1 MQLRTSLKRYLLLSL
16 SGPLVLINPVS
27 AKSLATDSAAATLG
41 QLGSQWLNQSGHSE
55 INLTGNTSKTLQ
67 GGGALL
73 FPLLSGQQQLLFAQ
87 IGGHFGKTGN
97 LLNTG
102 IGQRWFTDQ
111 GHWGYNL
118 FHDYHFN
125 NHHQRLSLGLEWQH
139 NNLSI
144 ALNGYQPLT
153 DKRLIADTPESKT
166 FERTARGFDLRC
178 QYRLPQHPQLRLNL
192 TGDRY
197 LGEIVHNDSI
207 VHNRSAV
214 TVGFDYTPIPL
225 ITAGYGFNLDNAQ
238 NKAHQ
243 LQLTLTYR
251 LGVPLAEQ
259 FEPQQVHIARSSLS
273 NRLDLVQRNQQ
284 IVLEQLVECQA
295 LKTEDNDGGASPQST
310 PPEEPSEPKA
320 TESDQPPVEDND
332 GGASPQNTPSEEP
345 SEPEA
350 TESDQPPVEDNDGGA
365 SPQNTP
371 SEAITED
378 DQPPMLQ
385 MSVESTVAED
395 DQSSV
400 ISDDSGDDTE
410 TASTRATTPENSPRK
425 EQGKQVARGLF
436 SLFGN

>member
-225 ITAGYGFNLDNAQ
+225 ITAGYGFNLDNTQ

-243 LQLTLTYR
+243 LQLILTYR

-273 NRLDLVQRNQQ
+273 NWLNLVQRNHQ
-284 IVLEQLVECQA
+284 ITLEQLVER
-295 LKTEDNDGGASPQST
+295 P
-310 PPEEPSEPKA
+310 EPKA
-320 TESDQPPVEDND
+320 EVND
-332 GGASPQNTPSEEP
+332 GGASPQNTPPEGTQGPEEDPTAEQDLMGYNKSETADEQQP
-345 SEPEA
+345 YGDSDAEIAADQQRLNACAEA
-350 TESDQPPVEDNDGGA
+350 RENAALARHLPNDGDSNA
-365 SPQNTP
+365 
-371 SEAITED
+371 EIAA
-378 DQPPMLQ
+378 DQQ
-385 MSVESTVAED
+385 
-395 DQSSV
+395 
-400 ISDDSGDDTE
+400 
-410 TASTRATTPENSPRK
+410 R
-425 EQGKQVARGLF
+425 
-436 SLFGN
+436 